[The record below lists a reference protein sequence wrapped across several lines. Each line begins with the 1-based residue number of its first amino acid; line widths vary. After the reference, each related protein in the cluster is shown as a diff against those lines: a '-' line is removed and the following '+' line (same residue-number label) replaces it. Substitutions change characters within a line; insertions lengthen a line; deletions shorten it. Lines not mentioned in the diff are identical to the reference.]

1 MACSFAWARGLGESQ
16 RKKRSDEVQSHTC
29 VFAESPG
36 MWNFGE
42 LYRKPSVPINR
53 LHPFPPP
60 RFLVPPKH
68 ARCKIMNNFGKSY
81 LQARSHSG
89 FQPQRSFIKYI
100 SAVVCPKG
108 EQIGTT
114 FSCSSSRA
122 LYLITAAKRTPPVRL
137 QKSQMSRQRTSI
149 IRAVGRSRHG
159 HNTTW
164 NVHTRVADICGV
176 DNLS

>member
-1 MACSFAWARGLGESQ
+1 MVACGFAWARGLGESQ
-16 RKKRSDEVQSHTC
+16 REKEAIKFKATLVCLRRARECGTL
-29 VFAESPG
+29 A
-36 MWNFGE
+36 
-42 LYRKPSVPINR
+42 NR
-53 LHPFPPP
+53 IENQAYQLTGCIPPPP

-81 LQARSHSG
+81 LHARSHSG

-100 SAVVCPKG
+100 STVLCPKG
-108 EQIGTT
+108 EKIGTT

-159 HNTTW
+159 HNTT
-164 NVHTRVADICGV
+164 
-176 DNLS
+176 